1 MNYEEWRLLDEWL
14 NKLAELIMKVTGMT
28 LSEALIE
35 AEDHMMNGR
44 PDAEYLERMIL

>member
-1 MNYEEWRLLDEWL
+1 MTVEDWL
-14 NKLAELIMKVTGMT
+14 NKLAELIVEATGMT

-44 PDAEYLERMIL
+44 PDADYGGKLIL